1 MDVLLVRDHLV
12 VELLHKFMSQKIIIF
27 QKNRLPG
34 KVKTRLAKT
43 IGDEKA
49 LEIYDFMVKTIHACI
64 EPLGIDTSVYFS
76 HFDEKNKL
84 WNYATTSIQTQD
96 PDLGIRMYEAIDFEL
111 KKGYEKIVLIGTDFL
126 DFNASLI
133 EKAFELLNQNDY
145 VFGPTFDGG
154 YYLVGCKKVHSEV
167 FLDKIWSTETVLQE
181 ALDELKKLQLSV
193 GFTEQINDID
203 TEEDLGKWRS
213 FFLQN

>member
-1 MDVLLVRDHLV
+1 
-12 VELLHKFMSQKIIIF
+12 MSKKIIIF

-64 EPLGIDTSVYFS
+64 EPIGIDTSVCFS
-76 HFDEKNKL
+76 HFEEKNTL
-84 WNYATTSIQTQD
+84 WNYAKTSIQKQD
-96 PDLGIRMYEAIDFEL
+96 PDLGIRMYDAIDFEL
-111 KKGYEKIVLIGTDFL
+111 NKGYEKVVLVGTDFL
-126 DFNASLI
+126 DFNDSLI
-133 EKAFELLNQNDY
+133 EKAFEILDDKDY

-154 YYLVGCKKVHSEV
+154 YYLVGCKKIHPEV
-167 FLDKIWSTETVLQE
+167 FLGKVWSTETVLNE
-181 ALDELKKLQLSV
+181 ALEELKKLNLSV
-193 GFTEQINDID
+193 GLTEKINDID

-213 FFLQN
+213 LFLQN